1 MEKIQVDFKRFQD
14 LLHDADLPEEVR
26 KVFVLM
32 AELDTRYGARFAIRV
47 LHEAKDALNPV
58 IDRTTVQ
65 QLVKRA
71 EAMEGDNLISNLWLS
86 LAEKFEAFATHL
98 PDEYDFEAD
107 SSKLPAFLSKYLT
120 SDAFHWI
127 GTNYP
132 ELLIIKTNNNEKD
145 RN

>member
-47 LHEAKDALNPV
+47 FHEAKDALNP
-58 IDRTTVQ
+58 IINKTTMQRIVA
-65 QLVKRA
+65 RA
-71 EAMEGDNLISNLWLS
+71 TAMEEGEIVTNLWLA
-86 LAEKFEAFATHL
+86 LTEKFEAFATHL
-98 PDEYDFEAD
+98 PTEYDFEAD

-120 SDAFHWI
+120 PDAFHWV
-127 GTNYP
+127 GTNHP
-132 ELLIIKTNNNEKD
+132 ELLIIKLKNND
-145 RN
+145 QDI